1 MDFDIYGAADE
12 IPLPGEIQ
20 KRQTT
25 QTMTESKA
33 VNTIKYL
40 GKRVGTKKKRFQTIM
55 NMNAS

>member
-12 IPLPGEIQ
+12 IPLAGEIQ

-25 QTMTESKA
+25 QTMTESQE

-40 GKRVGTKKKRFQTIM
+40 EKQVGTKKKRFQTIM
-55 NMNAS
+55 NMS